1 MDIYSGSQGNRD
13 TQQLGVIL
21 IVIVV
26 VALVVLFIFWI
37 LNNNDVNKS
46 INNKEV
52 KQEESVSKP
61 AVILS
66 NNKESSIKFTQKIDE
81 KFVNEEKATAFLN
94 NVEAAV
100 QLLTQYVNVLESD
113 ASLINDYWGKKKDT
127 KKDDFEKELKDAR
140 KELAEILE
148 EWTELKAIL
157 DNPLKQKHAYKL
169 SSKIAD
175 KVKDVYKHID
185 DAQYYLVYP
194 YRHIFAE
201 YGKYSKNKSEQVYL
215 EKVQPVVTA
224 LNSEFNLHK
233 AIIPTSLPPAEYQ
246 QKLDYIQVP
255 LNEAVQTVNTKEI
268 TAETKVNS
276 IEKYYSKLEK
286 NFNKWYKD
294 NIKHNIIKYYH

>member
-1 MDIYSGSQGNRD
+1 MDIYSGSQGSRD

-37 LNNNDVNKS
+37 LNNRDMDKS
-46 INNKEV
+46 IDNKEIQ
-52 KQEESVSKP
+52 QEESAVKP

-66 NNKESSIKFTQKIDE
+66 NNKESTMKLSQKVDE
-81 KFVNEEKATAFLN
+81 KFVNEEKANAFLN

-100 QLLTQYVNVLESD
+100 QLLTQYVNVLETD
-113 ASLINDYWGKKKDT
+113 AVLVDAYWGKKKDS
-127 KKDDFEKELKDAR
+127 KKDDFEDELKDAR
-140 KELAEILE
+140 KELAEILQD
-148 EWTELKAIL
+148 WTELKAVL

-185 DAQYYLVYP
+185 DAQNYLVYP
-194 YRHIFAE
+194 YRRIFVE

-215 EKVQPVVTA
+215 QKVKPVVTA

-255 LNEAVQTVNTKEI
+255 LNEAVETVNTKDI
-268 TAETKVNS
+268 TAETKVTS

-286 NFNKWYKD
+286 NFSKWYKD

>member
-37 LNNNDVNKS
+37 LNNNDMNKN
-46 INNKEV
+46 IENKEV
-52 KQEESVSKP
+52 KQEESTKP

-66 NNKESSIKFTQKIDE
+66 NAKESAIKLNKVDE
-81 KFVNEEKATAFLN
+81 KFVNEEKANAFLN

-100 QLLTQYVNVLESD
+100 QLLTQYVNVLETD
-113 ASLINDYWGKKKDT
+113 AALLDDSYWGKKKDS
-127 KKDDFEKELKDAR
+127 KKDDFEDELKDAR

-148 EWTELKAIL
+148 EWTELKAVL
-157 DNPLKQKHAYKL
+157 ANPLKQKHSYKL

-185 DAQYYLVYP
+185 DAQNYLVYP
-194 YRHIFAE
+194 YRRIFAE

-215 EKVQPVVTA
+215 QKVQPVVTA

-233 AIIPTSLPPAEYQ
+233 AIIPTSLPPAEYKE
-246 QKLDYIQVP
+246 KLDYIQVP
-255 LNEAVQTVNTKEI
+255 LNEAVETVNTKDI
-268 TAETKVNS
+268 TAETKVTS

-286 NFNKWYKD
+286 NFSKWYKD